1 MLTKIL
7 RGIAAASVMVVL
19 LAGSALAA
27 ANPSPTGTGQLS
39 QSCGSATAPDMPPG
53 FGTAGF
59 AHAETV
65 YAGSGASVDH
75 ANSDKAASQYDIACY
90 QVSQPH

>member
-1 MLTKIL
+1 MLTKIV
-7 RGIAAASVMVVL
+7 RAAAAASVAVAL

-27 ANPSPTGTGQLS
+27 GNPSPTGTGQPS
-39 QSCGSATAPDMPPG
+39 QSCGSTTAPNTPPG

-59 AHAETV
+59 AHAGTV
-65 YAGSGASVDH
+65 YAGNLVSVDH
-75 ANSDKAASQYDIACY
+75 ANSANAVSQCDIACY